1 MFNLFSKNLRS
12 VGLDIKPGYIRFVE
26 VVRSATEDHI
36 HSYGEVIPEE
46 VVIEK
51 GNIVNEARL
60 VTYLRDI
67 KKNLK
72 SHHVL
77 VSIPDGANSRVYH
90 DTLRKAGIKVR
101 DFVSVSVALERSL
114 VPKGSEMSFIVVD
127 AEADAVNFIV
137 YSPLEKT
144 LSYVGD
150 PANHSVISNLNRIYI
165 DWYDIHK
172 EKIHYILFSGSRVMN
187 PEFLD
192 YVSRETKLELKRGNV
207 LVNLSLSADK
217 VPILPRDDS
226 YKYAVAIGL
235 ALG

>member
-1 MFNLFSKNLRS
+1 MFNFFSKTS
-12 VGLDIKPGYIRFVE
+12 HVVGLDIKAGHIRFVE
-26 VVRSATEDHI
+26 LVRSAAEDHI
-36 HSYGEVIPEE
+36 HSYGEVVPEE
-46 VVIEK
+46 VVIEN
-51 GNIVNEARL
+51 GVIVNEARL

-72 SHHVL
+72 SHHAV
-77 VSIPDGANSRVYH
+77 VSLPDGANSRIYRDV
-90 DTLRKAGIKVR
+90 LRKAGIKAR
-101 DFVSVSVALERSL
+101 DFVSVSVALEQSL
-114 VPKGSEMSFIVVD
+114 VPKGSETSFIVVD
-127 AEADAVNFIV
+127 AEADAVNFLA
-137 YSPLEKT
+137 YAPLEKT

-172 EKIHYILFSGSRVMN
+172 EKIHYILFSGSRVKN

-207 LVNLSLSADK
+207 LVNLALDQQK
-217 VPILPRDDS
+217 IPIITKEDS

-235 ALG
+235 SLS